1 MRVSEHEA
9 CRVSAAADSA
19 ARTSRG
25 PQDANVFVLDV
36 PSDEARD
43 SLAERPPVVRS
54 PRSDTARPRDS
65 VAVDLPA
72 SLGLRSP
79 RDGREDAR

>member
-36 PSDEARD
+36 PSAEARD
-43 SLAERPPVVRS
+43 LLLRLVIDLMRSAERPR
-54 PRSDTARPRDS
+54 
-65 VAVDLPA
+65 
-72 SLGLRSP
+72 
-79 RDGREDAR
+79 GRAAAGK

>member
-19 ARTSRG
+19 ARTSS